1 MMRSARA
8 RSASFAPTTLS
19 ACWRYRTEGRGSKIT
34 APPAPANMMA
44 FQHQIGKE
52 LTGTISAFP
61 SERVID
67 DAEPDNVV
75 GIDELAAR
83 RRRKTS

>member
-1 MMRSARA
+1 M
-8 RSASFAPTTLS
+8 
-19 ACWRYRTEGRGSKIT
+19 
-34 APPAPANMMA
+34 
-44 FQHQIGKE
+44 KE

-61 SERVID
+61 SERVIE
-67 DAEPDNVV
+67 DAEPDNIV